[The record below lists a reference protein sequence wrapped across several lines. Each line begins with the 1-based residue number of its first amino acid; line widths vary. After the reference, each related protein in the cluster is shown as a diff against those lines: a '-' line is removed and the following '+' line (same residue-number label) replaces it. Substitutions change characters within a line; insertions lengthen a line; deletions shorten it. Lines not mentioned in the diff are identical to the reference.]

1 MKNSRHPG
9 GGLLFCHHQAERFLG
24 PIYPNS
30 IDVAQYSGVCQAA
43 SIVHDEHIGIGKH
56 YHRYRLPDSIER
68 ALFQCIQ
75 AHKVI
80 NDMSDFLKS
89 HDTAVER
96 LKELGEDTVKESDG
110 PVTVGQYADNK
121 LDALIQI
128 SRSHYISA
136 LEGDYKTF
144 PYMNHIFLE
153 KSNKLG
159 AITSR
164 TCFFIKTFEEWRNS
178 IVLNQFNIDSFADLG
193 MGVMDDAMVESAAY
207 LFEKK

>member
-1 MKNSRHPG
+1 MEPDSMQRICETRILVGFLGEKQQTSWWGSSFLSASSR
-9 GGLLFCHHQAERFLG
+9 AFLG

-56 YHRYRLPDSIER
+56 YHLYRLPDSIER

-80 NDMSDFLKS
+80 NNMSDFLKS

-136 LEGDYKTF
+136 FQGDYKTF
-144 PYMNHIFLE
+144 PYMRCI
-153 KSNKLG
+153 
-159 AITSR
+159 
-164 TCFFIKTFEEWRNS
+164 
-178 IVLNQFNIDSFADLG
+178 
-193 MGVMDDAMVESAAY
+193 
-207 LFEKK
+207 

>member
-1 MKNSRHPG
+1 MKPDSMQHICETRILVG
-9 GGLLFCHHQAERFLG
+9 FLGEKQQASWWGSSFLSSSSKAFLG

-30 IDVAQYSGVCQAA
+30 IGVAQYSGVCQAA
-43 SIVHDEHIGIGKH
+43 SIIHDEHIGIGKH
-56 YHRYRLPDSIER
+56 YHLYRLPDAIER

-80 NDMSDFLKS
+80 NSMSDFLKS
-89 HDTAVER
+89 RDTAVER

-136 LEGDYKTF
+136 FESDYKTF
-144 PYMNHIFLE
+144 PYMRCI
-153 KSNKLG
+153 
-159 AITSR
+159 
-164 TCFFIKTFEEWRNS
+164 
-178 IVLNQFNIDSFADLG
+178 
-193 MGVMDDAMVESAAY
+193 
-207 LFEKK
+207 